1 MDARGNDP
9 RSFNGSYNT
18 YAQGYQGASSP
29 AVQRRGIL
37 RPIKNLLRALE
48 VRKFKVNQK
57 SRLGKSCV
65 DKRFD
70 HVEFQFN
77 PAAYIDGQFMN
88 TLITKL
94 RAQAPLFFS
103 CVRSYDTPF
112 KFYPNLVL
120 RCLYRSII

>member
-29 AVQRRGIL
+29 AVQRRGTL

-57 SRLGKSCV
+57 SRLGKIV

-77 PAAYIDGQFMN
+77 PCSPY
-88 TLITKL
+88 
-94 RAQAPLFFS
+94 
-103 CVRSYDTPF
+103 
-112 KFYPNLVL
+112 
-120 RCLYRSII
+120 